1 MIPQSSF
8 EPEIFIYLDID
19 ISYNSSSDMW
29 AAGCLLFEM
38 CLLRMPFNAPDFTSL
53 VLKILQGDYDPIP
66 R

>member
-1 MIPQSSF
+1 
-8 EPEIFIYLDID
+8 
-19 ISYNSSSDMW
+19 MW

-66 R
+66 RYLLVPFCSLSLGYNY